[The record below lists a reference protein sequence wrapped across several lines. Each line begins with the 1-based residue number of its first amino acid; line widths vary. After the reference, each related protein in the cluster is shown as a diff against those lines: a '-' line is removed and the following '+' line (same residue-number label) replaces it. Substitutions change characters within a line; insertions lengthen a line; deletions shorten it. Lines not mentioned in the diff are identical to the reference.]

1 MKKYKILSFLF
12 FLAILAS
19 CSQHQQ
25 ARMPVSQSSGSFL
38 RESAER
44 NIKLNAGEESR
55 IDSIIKSEPQNKY
68 FASKNGYWYRYEIR
82 NEKDTLRPQR
92 GDMAYFDYEVKDF
105 DGNVI
110 YSEVQLRP
118 QEYLVDKENIM
129 MGLRDGI
136 KLMRK
141 NEKVVFLFPSNFGYG
156 YLGDKKRI
164 GPNEP
169 LICTVTLRDFKPEKK
184 ITTE

>member
-1 MKKYKILSFLF
+1 MRIATIIIA
-12 FLAILAS
+12 AILAVS

-25 ARMPVSQSSGSFL
+25 ARRPVSYSSGTFL

-44 NIKLNAGEESR
+44 NIKLVASEEAK
-55 IDSIIKSEPQNKY
+55 IDSIIKSNPNIRF
-68 FASKNGYWYRYEIR
+68 FASKKGYWYYYEVR
-82 NEKDTLRPQR
+82 NDKDTLRPKR
-92 GDMAYFDYEVKDF
+92 GDIAYFDYDVKDL

-118 QEYLVDKENIM
+118 QVYRVDKENIM

-141 NEKVVFLFPSNFGYG
+141 NERVTFLFPSHMGYG
-156 YLGDKKRI
+156 YHGDNKRI
-164 GPNEP
+164 GTNEP
-169 LICTVTLRDFKPEKK
+169 LMCTVTLNDIQPEP
-184 ITTE
+184 TTTNE

>member
-1 MKKYKILSFLF
+1 MRAFLLIL
-12 FLAILAS
+12 LAVAATS

-25 ARMPVSQSSGSFL
+25 ARKPVSHSSGTFL

-44 NIKLNAGEESR
+44 NIKLIAGEEAR
-55 IDSIIKSEPQNKY
+55 IDSIIKSNPEIKF
-68 FASKNGYWYRYEIR
+68 FASQKGYWYYYEVR
-82 NEKDTLRPQR
+82 NDKDTVRPKR
-92 GDMAYFDYEVKDF
+92 GDIAFFDYDVKDL

-141 NEKVVFLFPSNFGYG
+141 NERVTFLFPSHMAYG
-156 YLGDKKRI
+156 YHGDNKRI
-164 GPNEP
+164 GHNVP
-169 LICTVTLRDFKPEKK
+169 LMCTVTLNDIQPEPKT
-184 ITTE
+184 TTE